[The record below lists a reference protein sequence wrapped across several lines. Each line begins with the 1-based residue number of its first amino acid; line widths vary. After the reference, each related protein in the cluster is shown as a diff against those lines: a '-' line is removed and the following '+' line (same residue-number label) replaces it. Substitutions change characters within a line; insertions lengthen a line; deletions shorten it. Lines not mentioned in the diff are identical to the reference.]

1 MKRMNRKY
9 AVSVFKEA
17 MREHYQDAGFMLFGY
32 EVPIYNLVLLLE
44 ETAPVDFMAI
54 CDHWADSK
62 DILIVD
68 EPEDLDG

>member
-1 MKRMNRKY
+1 MKRMSRKY
-9 AVSVFKEA
+9 AEQVFIES

-32 EVPIYNLVLLLE
+32 EVPIYNLLMLMR
-44 ETAPVDFMAI
+44 ETAEVDFMAI
-54 CDHWADSK
+54 MDHWADSK